1 MKDDARRGTHSCGP
15 EARVPRRGTH
25 PGEVEVRAPRR
36 GTHPGGVEVRAPRR
50 GTYSSGPEVRAPRR
64 GTYSSG
70 PEARAPRQGTHSSG
84 AEARAPRRGTYSCGG
99 VARAPAL
106 SIDIPAY
113 PCPIPNR
120 SGGFLDY
127 PNGVL
132 LRRVPILLRLSWETD
147 RRPALSSRRLIFRY
161 YRKHR
166 ERDRRLSC
174 RTLKSFFLSE

>member
-1 MKDDARRGTHSCGP
+1 MKDDARRGTHSSGAEARARRRGTHSCGP
-15 EARVPRRGTH
+15 EAR
-25 PGEVEVRAPRR
+25 AP
-36 GTHPGGVEVRAPRR
+36 
-50 GTYSSGPEVRAPRR
+50 
-64 GTYSSG
+64 
-70 PEARAPRQGTHSSG
+70 THSSG
-84 AEARAPRRGTYSCGG
+84 AEARAPRRGTHPGGAAARAPRRGTHPGG
-99 VARAPAL
+99 VAARAPRRGTHPGGAAAHVPAL

-120 SGGFLDY
+120 SGGFLDH

-132 LRRVPILLRLSWETD
+132 LRRAPILLRLSRETD

>member
-1 MKDDARRGTHSCGP
+1 PGGAA
-15 EARVPRRGTH
+15 ARV
-25 PGEVEVRAPRR
+25 
-36 GTHPGGVEVRAPRR
+36 
-50 GTYSSGPEVRAPRR
+50 
-64 GTYSSG
+64 
-70 PEARAPRQGTHSSG
+70 
-84 AEARAPRRGTYSCGG
+84 
-99 VARAPAL
+99 PAL

-120 SGGFLDY
+120 SGGFLDH

-132 LRRVPILLRLSWETD
+132 LRRAPILLRLSRETD

-174 RTLKSFFLSE
+174 RTLKSFPFLE

>member
-15 EARVPRRGTH
+15 EVRAPKRGTH
-25 PGEVEVRAPRR
+25 LCGPEARAPRR
-36 GTHPGGVEVRAPRR
+36 GTH
-50 GTYSSGPEVRAPRR
+50 SCGPEARVPRR

-84 AEARAPRRGTYSCGG
+84 AEARAPRRGTHPGG
-99 VARAPAL
+99 AAARVPAL

-113 PCPIPNR
+113 PCPIPNL
-120 SGGFLDY
+120 SGGFLDH

-132 LRRVPILLRLSWETD
+132 LRRAPILLRLSRETD

-161 YRKHR
+161 YCKHR